1 MGPGPP
7 AVTLTQP
14 PTGAEHHLCS
24 PAILWLLRRARHR
37 FSWEPAAEWFPSPG
51 FALFLSFFFF
61 LPPPPRS
68 GDTSAFCQRS
78 SAHPV
83 PVGRYGRSAPRC
95 AQRRTRTERTAV
107 VTRWRL
113 QGRTAAL
120 GAAGTERILQSHTDI
135 PKEQRCKTTGAGLPP
150 FKPKRPKLLEN
161 KIDLN
166 ISPRSVRCQPCSR
179 GRVRQN
185 QLLHFGSARCGRR
198 SPPTAHGEAALLGLR
213 TEPLST
219 SGQQRGKEGVK
230 KSQKV
235 ISSEKL
241 FREESWKSS
250 RRDPLR
256 RNGAG
261 GEGGKEE

>member
-51 FALFLSFFFF
+51 FALFLSFFF